1 MSAALNASG
10 GVNAGNWSQ
19 SGGFQANSNFLMDS
33 WKADFV
39 SKQGAIEELQSKGLS
54 KEQATAILDAQAHAE
69 SKAAQE
75 KNNQKKA
82 QRQLVRPVRFC

>member
-1 MSAALNASG
+1 
-10 GVNAGNWSQ
+10 NWSH

-39 SKQGAIEELQSKGLS
+39 SKQGELEELQSKGLS

-75 KNNQKKA
+75 KIIKKA
-82 QRQLVRPVRFC
+82 ENRC